1 MPDGMG
7 FGEGRTGEAGLR
19 TRAYV
24 GTYAE
29 ARVLCDE
36 VAPLVVGKTLDDVLV
51 AIDLDDGD
59 WDWSLP
65 VLLRAGDRIVL
76 VDNFKLD
83 EVRLFVGGPEVLLD
97 PDAYE
102 VTFPDWPSE
111 VEWRSCPADR
121 VVGRTI
127 RAVRPSV
134 GPFGYVNT
142 GFLAGIELDL
152 GDVSLQVVNGCDENM
167 LQVVDW
173 SAAEQGA
180 PTDVAVDP
188 FKEHLVLEG
197 HRMTFDS
204 DGKRILGELAE
215 VEKTGVRVLLA
226 VESGSRAW
234 GFPSPDSDYDVRFVY
249 VRRLDDYLRLEKER
263 DQLDWTPDERM
274 DLVGWDLSKFLRL
287 MRRSNPSVF
296 EWLASP
302 CVYGELPEFARVRE
316 VAEECYDPLAI
327 ARHYLGMATSTAH
340 RHLSS
345 EEVLPKK
352 YLYVVRSLLAA
363 RWALSR
369 PEPVPVPFAALV
381 DSLLEEEL
389 RPLVNELIVRKTA
402 LAEQERLPRVGRLDA
417 WVEATSAECREQLVA
432 CESETAPVPWERLDE
447 VFRAIVL
454 DGSEA

>member
-24 GTYAE
+24 ATYAE

-36 VAPLVVGKTLDDVLV
+36 VAPLIVGKTFDDVLV
-51 AIDLDDGD
+51 AIDLNDGD

-76 VDNFKLD
+76 VDNF
-83 EVRLFVGGPEVLLD
+83 
-97 PDAYE
+97 
-102 VTFPDWPSE
+102 
-111 VEWRSCPADR
+111 
-121 VVGRTI
+121 
-127 RAVRPSV
+127 
-134 GPFGYVNT
+134 
-142 GFLAGIELDL
+142 ELDL

-167 LQVVDW
+167 LQAVDW